1 MSMTV
6 NVPATRTQDE
16 VPGLTRPHP
25 AWSPVPHELDDLEML
40 LLGGYGPLRGFL
52 GRSDV
57 ASVVRHGQLTDAT
70 PWPVA
75 ITLTVDHATAAAAT
89 EAGALDLLDEEGTP
103 VATLVVEES
112 WPTEGATG
120 LAGELRARRPVERG
134 SHRALRR
141 KASDTSDRTPD
152 PQPMLGVPLRRPP
165 RPAELAAMRTAA
177 EALDAH
183 IRLLPLTGWGSPD
196 GLDACALVQG
206 CLRARDELARSGRA
220 ADVVPVSVPRHPG
233 STDEREWALAAMVAR
248 AYGATHVHDP
258 LPVTEGLHVVA
269 QMPAADLDRPAQG
282 LVVLFTGLSGS
293 GKSTLASAVRD
304 ALVDRSGRAVTML
317 DGDVVRRM
325 LSAELSFSRPHRE
338 LNVRRIGFVAA
349 EVARHGGTALCA
361 PIAPHAAVRAEV
373 REMVERVQGKF
384 VLVHVNTPL
393 EVCEGR
399 DRKGLYAKA
408 RRGEIPH
415 FTGISDSYEAPL
427 DADLTVD
434 TSRLPLEVAV
444 ELVLDAIGD
453 TGSRS

>member
-6 NVPATRTQDE
+6 NAPTTQTQDQA
-16 VPGLTRPHP
+16 PGLTRPHP
-25 AWSPVPHELDDLEML
+25 TWSPVPHELDDLEML

-52 GRSDV
+52 GRSDA

-75 ITLTVDHATAAAAT
+75 ITLTVDDVTATAAT

-112 WPTEGATG
+112 WPSEGATG

-141 KASDTSDRTPD
+141 KAPDAADRSLPD
-152 PQPMLGVPLRRPP
+152 PPAMLGVPLRRPP
-165 RPAELAAMRTAA
+165 QPGELAAVRTAA
-177 EALDAH
+177 EALGAH

-196 GLDACALVQG
+196 GLDPCALVQG
-206 CLRARDELARSGRA
+206 CLRARDELALSGRT

-233 STDEREWALAAMVAR
+233 CADERESALAAMVAR

-269 QMPAADLDRPAQG
+269 EMPAAGLDRPAHG

-317 DGDVVRRM
+317 DGDIVRRM

-415 FTGISDSYEAPL
+415 FTGISDSYEEPL

-434 TSRLPLEVAV
+434 TSRLPLDVAV
-444 ELVLDAIGD
+444 ELVLDTISG
-453 TGSRS
+453 R

>member
-6 NVPATRTQDE
+6 NAPTTRTQDQA
-16 VPGLTRPHP
+16 PGLTRPHP
-25 AWSPVPHELDDLEML
+25 TWSPVRHELDDLEML

-52 GRSDV
+52 GRSEV

-75 ITLTVDHATAAAAT
+75 ITLTVDHATAATAT

-103 VATLVVEES
+103 VATLIVEES
-112 WPTEGATG
+112 WPTEGAAG

-141 KASDTSDRTPD
+141 RAPDTADHKSGPPT
-152 PQPMLGVPLRRPP
+152 MLGVPLRRPP
-165 RPAELAAMRTAA
+165 RPGELAAVRTAA
-177 EALDAH
+177 EELDAH

-196 GLDACALVQG
+196 GLDPAALVRG
-206 CLRARDELARSGRA
+206 CLRARDELALSGRT

-233 STDEREWALAAMVAR
+233 CADEREWALAATVAR
-248 AYGATHVHDP
+248 AYGATHVHGP
-258 LPVTEGLHVVA
+258 LPATDGLPVVA
-269 QMPAADLDRPAQG
+269 EMPAAGLDRPAHG

-317 DGDVVRRM
+317 DGDIVRRM

-415 FTGISDSYEAPL
+415 FTGISDSYEEPL

-444 ELVLDAIGD
+444 ELVLDAVGD
-453 TGSRS
+453 RG